1 MPQQKAVDKDTD
13 EFREIFSGL
22 NSNNKQYALAIIRSL
37 QFAEEQE
44 RERRAKELIATGG
57 QGGKKIKGGDAP
69 C

>member
-1 MPQQKAVDKDTD
+1 MPQRKAVDKDTD